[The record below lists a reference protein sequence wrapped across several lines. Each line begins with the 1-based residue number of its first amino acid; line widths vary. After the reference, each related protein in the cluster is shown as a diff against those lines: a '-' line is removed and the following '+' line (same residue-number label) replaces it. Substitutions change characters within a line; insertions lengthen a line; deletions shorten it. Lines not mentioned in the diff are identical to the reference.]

1 MIIDPSYQNQL
12 STMHGRGQ
20 FRNSGSKMLKNV
32 QPVIKQ
38 YQPKSLLD
46 FGCGHG
52 ALITSIQE
60 LYPTMHVEGYDPGN
74 PAYTKMPRSSFD
86 VVVSADV
93 FEHIEPKYLNETLEL
108 ISNKIQKAGWFRI
121 ACYPAKKHLPDGRNA
136 HLIVELPDWWRT
148 RILDVMKLN
157 IVKEDISVID
167 KSHKWPDVKGHNYDV
182 TVEVK

>member
-74 PAYTKMPRSSFD
+74 PAYTKMPRSSFMLLL
-86 VVVSADV
+86 AQM
-93 FEHIEPKYLNETLEL
+93 YLNTLNPNTL
-108 ISNKIQKAGWFRI
+108 TKRWN
-121 ACYPAKKHLPDGRNA
+121 
-136 HLIVELPDWWRT
+136 
-148 RILDVMKLN
+148 
-157 IVKEDISVID
+157 
-167 KSHKWPDVKGHNYDV
+167 
-182 TVEVK
+182 